1 MLGIGVLGG
10 GGMWSFFVLLPM
22 VVVLYAWRRKTGR
35 KRETEMRE
43 KAGPKVTRGTSGKG
57 ILGPVMQLGS

>member
-1 MLGIGVLGG
+1 MD
-10 GGMWSFFVLLPM
+10 SFCSPPDG
-22 VVVLYAWRRKTGR
+22 RRAICREAKTGR